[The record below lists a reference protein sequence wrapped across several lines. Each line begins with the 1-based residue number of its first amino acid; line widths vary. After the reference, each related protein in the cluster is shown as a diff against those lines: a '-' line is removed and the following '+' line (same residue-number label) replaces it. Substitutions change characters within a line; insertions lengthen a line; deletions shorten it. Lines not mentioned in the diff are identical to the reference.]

1 MQALIEGVHLDGN
14 GKAIDSRESR
24 TKHAGADYMAIA
36 VYHRRHTFAARLG
49 GEGGEKRTLP
59 RFV

>member
-1 MQALIEGVHLDGN
+1 VQALIEGVHLDGN
-14 GKAIDSRESR
+14 GKAIDSIDR

>member
-1 MQALIEGVHLDGN
+1 VQALIEGVHLDGN
-14 GKAIDSRESR
+14 GKAIDSR
-24 TKHAGADYMAIA
+24 TKHAGEQNYMAIT